1 MRRALYIIILALLP
15 TISHAQS
22 IADLTRKAEIEKN
35 PLHIYSSIGS
45 YNNGLYIVRKDND
58 EDGTYA
64 YGVVNESGTVY
75 IPVEYDR
82 IEFTNEYGAY
92 EDNVYKC
99 EKKGKWGLVSST
111 NGTLLPCEYSS
122 LSNKENGIWRTFKS
136 GKYGYVQLNRLS
148 SITTL
153 IPCIYES
160 LGDYSSDSYIHATL
174 KGKKGM
180 IDSKNNTIIPFEYS
194 FVSDLCHTSNG
205 NSIVWVEKDGKHGIY
220 SYNGIEVQPCD
231 IEKAYIQNDD
241 NYKEELSYT
250 DCPLTAYI
258 YIVRNGMTGVISGST
273 FESLVP
279 CMYEYLTPIKANKA
293 FYKVNGKWGI
303 IDTSNKAIQLA
314 IYDNIEI
321 DGSNLSEQNMPSKA
335 FQSDMYVRCNL
346 KVGMLKAN
354 GEDFIPVKYDSL
366 GMYSDN
372 MLVAKVG
379 DKYGFLNEEGKESV
393 PFVYSQAHNYSE
405 GLAAVV
411 NENGKYLFIDK
422 SGNVTIKPK
431 EYDRVDNFQNG
442 TCKVYRKDKV
452 WEIDREGKKVKDST
466 KKLEEDNVHDGS
478 DHDDIYVENTN
489 YGNNNDTTN
498 TLTPNITST
507 LNFNDKI
514 FQHQHTRADN
524 VMPHDKNKDKTEL
537 KYDEISDLK
546 KQKPNER
553 ITEIDR
559 SRYNDKDDDI
569 QLSQQFSQNI
579 CKYDEVLDN
588 FSDGLLPV
596 TKNKKLGYINAK
608 GEEVIPCTLKYYIE
622 PGMDDGF
629 VIFGRFKEGLAKVC
643 SFDGESGAEE
653 SFGAKNIKF
662 GYMDKMGK
670 IIIPPIYQTA
680 GDFSEGKAYVSSETF
695 NGFIDTTGKKLF
707 EIKGMIDRNL
717 EFVDGMLMTTDTDNN
732 QYLFYNSEGK
742 VVLKISMDKYWTLSN
757 FHEGLAYFEHYDN
770 INDCIDRKGFI
781 DKNGIEVLNLTEY
794 KIINSFSEGLAAV
807 SKDGNKFG
815 FINTKGEIVIPCQ
828 YEGYSTEGDMLEF
841 NDFHDGVCLV
851 QTQNIYINKKNEIVL
866 RVKKGVNC
874 SDMSKGLALIN
885 EYNSGTNIST
895 YGIVCLNGYNTL
907 DHQDNDLALQRI
919 ESLKVQQK
927 IEAEKSRKEQEER
940 DLEEK
945 RRIEERRRIEEIQK
959 QNSLQL
965 GAIPNKFTSYADVF
979 KLIYP
984 SKKFYFNR
992 ASSIYGIDVWFKG
1005 YLEIRANKDNGTL
1018 SIFANGIKISELY
1031 NRGKNYESVDV
1042 KDKMVRL
1049 FVRDSYDDY
1058 PLIIHLSD
1066 SKENKPYIYFE
1077 PRRGTDFRGDFD
1089 IRYRNRVLWQWV
1101 EPDVGSN
1108 SAHIIFHP
1116 TSEVEPTPI
1125 RYVMK

>member
-1 MRRALYIIILALLP
+1 MVSY
-15 TISHAQS
+15 AQS

-35 PLHIYSSIGS
+35 PLHIYSNIGN
-45 YNNGLYIVRKDND
+45 YNNGLYIVRKDNN
-58 EDGTYA
+58 EEGTYA
-64 YGVVNESGTVY
+64 YGVVNEDGTVY

-99 EKKGKWGLVSST
+99 EKNGKWGLVSST

-122 LSNKENGIWRTFKS
+122 LSNKGNGIWQTFKS
-136 GKYGYVQLNRLS
+136 GKYGYIQLNRLS

-180 IDSKNNTIIPFEYS
+180 IDSKNKIIIPFEYS
-194 FVSDLCHTSNG
+194 NVGNPCHTSNG
-205 NSIVWVEKDGKHGIY
+205 YSIIWVEKDGKLGIY
-220 SYNGIEVQPCD
+220 NDDGKELQPCD
-231 IEKAYIQNDD
+231 IDKAYTLTEYNSI
-241 NYKEELSYT
+241 ELSYT
-250 DCPLTAYI
+250 DCPSTDYI
-258 YIVRNGMTGVISGST
+258 YIVRNGLTGLISGST
-273 FESLVP
+273 FETIIP
-279 CMYEYLTPIKANKA
+279 CMYEYLSPIKTSKA
-293 FYKVNGKWGI
+293 FYKANGKWGI
-303 IDTSNKAIQLA
+303 IDTSNKTIQLA
-314 IYDNIEI
+314 IYDNVEI
-321 DGSNLSEQNMPSKA
+321 DGSTLSERKMPSMA
-335 FQSDMYVRCNL
+335 FQSNMYVRNNG

-422 SGNVTIKPK
+422 LGNVAIKPK
-431 EYDRVDNFQNG
+431 EYDRVDDFQNG

-452 WEIDREGKKVKDST
+452 WEINREGKKVKDST

-537 KYDEISDLK
+537 KYGEISDLK

-622 PGMDDGF
+622 PGMDDGS

-695 NGFIDTTGKKLF
+695 NGFIDITGKKLF

-742 VVLKISMDKYWTLSN
+742 VVLKISMDKYWRLSN

-815 FINTKGEIVIPCQ
+815 FINTQGEIVIPCQ

-866 RVKKGVNC
+866 RVKEGVNC
-874 SDMSKGLALIN
+874 SDMSQGLALIN

-895 YGIVCLNGYNTL
+895 YGIVTLNGYSTL
-907 DHQDNDLALQRI
+907 DHQDKYLAQNRI
-919 ESLKVQQK
+919 KSLKAQQK
-927 IEAEKSRKEQEER
+927 EKAEKYRREHEKIELENKIHREER
-940 DLEEK
+940 QRK
-945 RRIEERRRIEEIQK
+945 SQYGI
-959 QNSLQL
+959 
-965 GAIPNKFTSYADVF
+965 IPDKFTSYDDAF

-984 SKKFYFNR
+984 SKKFYFNKQ
-992 ASSIYGIDVWFKG
+992 SSNYGINVWFRG
-1005 YLEIRANKDNGTL
+1005 YMEIRSDNGIL
-1018 SIFANGIKISELY
+1018 SLYAGGFEISKLY
-1031 NRGKNYESVDV
+1031 NRGDKFKTEDV
-1042 KDKMVRL
+1042 KDKMIRF
-1049 FVRDSYDDY
+1049 FVMDSYREY
-1058 PLIIHLSD
+1058 PLVIHLPD
-1066 SKENKPYIYFE
+1066 KKESKPYIYFE
-1077 PRRGTDFRGDFD
+1077 PTKMVDFREIFD
-1089 IRYRNRVLWQWV
+1089 SKYRNNIAWEWF
-1101 EPDVGSN
+1101 EPDVGSK
-1108 SAHIIFHP
+1108 SASILFH
-1116 TSEVEPTPI
+1116 TEHVEPIPI
-1125 RYVMK
+1125 RYVMR

>member
-15 TISHAQS
+15 MVSYAQS

-35 PLHIYSSIGS
+35 PLHIYSNIGN
-45 YNNGLYIVRKDND
+45 YNNGLYIVRKDNN
-58 EDGTYA
+58 EEGTYA
-64 YGVVNESGTVY
+64 YGVVNEDGTVY

-99 EKKGKWGLVSST
+99 EKNGKWGLVSST

-122 LSNKENGIWRTFKS
+122 LSNNGNGIWQTFKS
-136 GKYGYVQLNRLS
+136 GKYGYIQLNRLS

-180 IDSKNNTIIPFEYS
+180 IDSKNKIIIPFEYS
-194 FVSDLCHTSNG
+194 NVGNPCHTSNG
-205 NSIVWVEKDGKHGIY
+205 YSIIWVEKDGKLGIY
-220 SYNGIEVQPCD
+220 NDDGKELQPCD
-231 IEKAYIQNDD
+231 IDKAYTLTEYNSI
-241 NYKEELSYT
+241 ELSYT
-250 DCPLTAYI
+250 DCPSADYI
-258 YIVRNGMTGVISGST
+258 YIVRNGLTGLISGST
-273 FESLVP
+273 FETIIP
-279 CMYEYLTPIKANKA
+279 CMYEYLSPIKTSKA
-293 FYKVNGKWGI
+293 FYKANGKWGI
-303 IDTSNKAIQLA
+303 IDTNNKTIQLA
-314 IYDNIEI
+314 IYDNVEI
-321 DGSNLSEQNMPSKA
+321 DGSTLSEQKMPSMA
-335 FQSDMYVRCNL
+335 FQSNMYVRNNG

-422 SGNVTIKPK
+422 LGNVAIKPK
-431 EYDRVDNFQNG
+431 EYDRVDDFQNG

-452 WEIDREGKKVKDST
+452 WEINREGKKVKDST

-537 KYDEISDLK
+537 KYGEISDLK

-622 PGMDDGF
+622 PGMDDGS

-695 NGFIDTTGKKLF
+695 NGFIDITGKKLF

-742 VVLKISMDKYWTLSN
+742 VVLKISMDKYWRLSN

-815 FINTKGEIVIPCQ
+815 FINTQGEIVIPCQ

-866 RVKKGVNC
+866 RVKEGVNC
-874 SDMSKGLALIN
+874 SDMSQGLALIN

-895 YGIVCLNGYNTL
+895 YGIVTLNGYSTL
-907 DHQDNDLALQRI
+907 DHQDKYLAQNRI
-919 ESLKVQQK
+919 ESLKAQQK
-927 IEAEKSRKEQEER
+927 EKAEKYRREHEKIELENKIHREER
-940 DLEEK
+940 QRK
-945 RRIEERRRIEEIQK
+945 SQYGI
-959 QNSLQL
+959 
-965 GAIPNKFTSYADVF
+965 IPDKFTSYDDAF

-984 SKKFYFNR
+984 SKKFYFNKQ
-992 ASSIYGIDVWFKG
+992 SSYYGINVWFRG
-1005 YLEIRANKDNGTL
+1005 YMEIRSDNGIL
-1018 SIFANGIKISELY
+1018 SLYAGGFEISKLY
-1031 NRGKNYESVDV
+1031 NRGDKFKTEDV
-1042 KDKMVRL
+1042 KDKMIRF
-1049 FVRDSYDDY
+1049 FVMDSYREY
-1058 PLIIHLSD
+1058 PLVIHLPD
-1066 SKENKPYIYFE
+1066 KKESKPYIYFE
-1077 PRRGTDFRGDFD
+1077 PTKMVDFREIFD
-1089 IRYRNRVLWQWV
+1089 SKYRNNIAWEWF
-1101 EPDVGSN
+1101 EPDVGSK
-1108 SAHIIFHP
+1108 SASILFH
-1116 TSEVEPTPI
+1116 TEHVEPIPI
-1125 RYVMK
+1125 RYVMR

>member
-15 TISHAQS
+15 MVSYAQS
-22 IADLTRKAEIEKN
+22 IADLMRKAEIEKN
-35 PLHIYSSIGS
+35 PLHIYSNIGD
-45 YNNGLYIVRKDND
+45 YNNGLYVVRKDND
-58 EDGTYA
+58 EEGTYA
-64 YGVVNESGTVY
+64 YGVVNEGGTVY
-75 IPVEYDR
+75 IPVEYDQ

-99 EKKGKWGLVSST
+99 EKNGKWGLVSST

-122 LSNKENGIWRTFKS
+122 LSNKGNGIWQTFKS
-136 GKYGYVQLNRLS
+136 GKYGYIQLNRLS

-160 LGDYSSDSYIHATL
+160 LGKYSADSYIHATL

-180 IDSKNNTIIPFEYS
+180 IDSKNKIIIPFEYS
-194 FVSDLCHTSNG
+194 NVGNPCHTSNG
-205 NSIVWVEKDGKHGIY
+205 YNIIWVEKDGKLGIY
-220 SYNGIEVQPCD
+220 NDDGKELQPCD
-231 IEKAYIQNDD
+231 IDKAYILTEYNSI
-241 NYKEELSYT
+241 ELSYT
-250 DCPLTAYI
+250 DCPSTDYI
-258 YIVRNGMTGVISGST
+258 YIVRNGLTGLISGST
-273 FESLVP
+273 FETIIP
-279 CMYEYLTPIKANKA
+279 CMYEYLSPIKTSKA
-293 FYKVNGKWGI
+293 FYKANGKWGI
-303 IDTSNKAIQLA
+303 IDTNNKTIQLA
-314 IYDNIEI
+314 IYDNVEI
-321 DGSNLSEQNMPSKA
+321 DGSTLSEQKMPSMA
-335 FQSDMYVRCNL
+335 FQSNMYVRNNGKL
-346 KVGMLKAN
+346 GMLKAN

-379 DKYGFLNEEGKESV
+379 DKYGFLNEEGKETV
-393 PFVYSQAHNYSE
+393 PFAYSQAHDYSE

-411 NENGKYLFIDK
+411 DEHGKFLFIDK
-422 SGNVTIKPK
+422 LGNVAIKPK
-431 EYDRVDNFQNG
+431 KYDRVDDFQNG
-442 TCKVYRKDKV
+442 TCIVYRKDKV
-452 WEIDREGKKVKDST
+452 WEIDREGKKVKNS
-466 KKLEEDNVHDGS
+466 KKKVEVGNVDENKS
-478 DHDDIYVENTN
+478 NDDMYVENCEN
-489 YGNNNDTTN
+489 VSDTN
-498 TLTPNITST
+498 T
-507 LNFNDKI
+507 
-514 FQHQHTRADN
+514 
-524 VMPHDKNKDKTEL
+524 V
-537 KYDEISDLK
+537 Y
-546 KQKPNER
+546 
-553 ITEIDR
+553 
-559 SRYNDKDDDI
+559 DKDLASTPTVISTSLPNNI
-569 QLSQQFSQNI
+569 QLSQNFSSNI
-579 CKYDEVLDN
+579 SKYDAVLGN

-596 TKNKKLGYINAK
+596 TKNKKLGYINAEGK
-608 GEEVIPCTLKYYIE
+608 EVIPCTKKYYIE
-622 PGMDDGF
+622 PGMDDGIVKYGSF
-629 VIFGRFKEGLAKVC
+629 HDGLAQVY
-643 SFDGESGAEE
+643 SFEGESGAIE
-653 SFGAKNIKF
+653 SQGAKNIKI
-662 GYMDKMGK
+662 GYMNKLGETV
-670 IIIPPIYQTA
+670 IPAIYDYA
-680 GDFSEGKAYVSSETF
+680 DDFSEGKAYVRSNDF
-695 NGFIDTTGKKLF
+695 QGFIDTTGKRLF
-707 EIKGMIDRNL
+707 QCKQSPNDMY
-717 EFVDGMLMTTDTDNN
+717 FSDGLVLIFDYDDGK
-732 QYLFYNSEGK
+732 YIFYNSEGK
-742 VVLKISMDKYWTLSN
+742 IALEIPTDKYSELHGFN
-757 FHEGLAYFEHYDN
+757 DGLAYYEK
-770 INDCIDRKGFI
+770 INNETGGIGEKGFI
-781 DKNGIEVLNLTEY
+781 DKSGKEVLVLSEFYIVND
-794 KIINSFSEGLAAV
+794 FSEGLASV
-807 SKDGNKFG
+807 SKDGEMYG
-815 FINTKGEIVIPCQ
+815 FINTKGDLVIPCK
-828 YEGYSTEGDMLEF
+828 YKGYIDEGDIRYF
-841 NDFHDGVCLV
+841 NDFHDGVCL
-851 QTQNIYINKKNEIVL
+851 IEAEDSLYFINKKNEVVL
-866 RVKKGVNC
+866 NINKNLSC
-874 SDMSKGLALIN
+874 SDMDSGVALVT
-885 EYNSGTNIST
+885 EYDNATNIST
-895 YGIVCLNGYNTL
+895 YGIVCINGYNTL

-1031 NRGKNYESVDV
+1031 NRGKNYEAVDV

-1077 PRRGTDFRGDFD
+1077 PMRGTDFRGDFD

>member
-1 MRRALYIIILALLP
+1 MVSY
-15 TISHAQS
+15 AQS

-35 PLHIYSSIGS
+35 PLHIYSNIGD

-58 EDGTYA
+58 EEGTYA
-64 YGVVNESGTVY
+64 YGVVNDGGTVY

-99 EKKGKWGLVSST
+99 EKHGKWGLVSST

-122 LSNKENGIWRTFKS
+122 LSNKGNGIWQTFKS
-136 GKYGYVQLNRLS
+136 GKYGYIQLNRLS

-180 IDSKNNTIIPFEYS
+180 IDSKNKIIIPFEYS
-194 FVSDLCHTSNG
+194 NVGNPCHTSNG
-205 NSIVWVEKDGKHGIY
+205 YSIIWVEKDGKLGIF
-220 SYNGIEVQPCD
+220 NDDGKELQPCD
-231 IEKAYIQNDD
+231 IDKAYILTEYNSI
-241 NYKEELSYT
+241 ELSYT
-250 DCPLTAYI
+250 DCPSTDYI
-258 YIVRNGMTGVISGST
+258 YIVRNGLTGLISGST
-273 FESLVP
+273 FETIIP
-279 CMYEYLTPIKANKA
+279 CMYEYLSPIKKSKA
-293 FYKVNGKWGI
+293 FYKANGKWGI
-303 IDTSNKAIQLA
+303 IDTSNKTIQLA
-314 IYDNIEI
+314 IYDNVEI
-321 DGSNLSEQNMPSKA
+321 DGSTLSEQKMPSMA
-335 FQSDMYVRCNL
+335 FQSNMYVRNNG

-354 GEDFIPVKYDSL
+354 GEDFISVKYDSL

-411 NENGKYLFIDK
+411 NENGKFLFIDK
-422 SGNVTIKPK
+422 LGNVAIKPK
-431 EYDRVDNFQNG
+431 KYDRVDDFQNG

-466 KKLEEDNVHDGS
+466 KKLEA
-478 DHDDIYVENTN
+478 DDTHVGCGNDDMYVENTN

-498 TLTPNITST
+498 TLTPKITST

-514 FQHQHTRADN
+514 FLHQHTRADN

-537 KYDEISDLK
+537 KYGEISDIK
-546 KQKPNER
+546 NQKPNGR
-553 ITEIDR
+553 ITKIDR

-622 PGMDDGF
+622 SGMDDGF

-742 VVLKISMDKYWTLSN
+742 VVLKISMDKYWRLSN

-781 DKNGIEVLNLTEY
+781 DKNGIEVLNLTQY

-895 YGIVCLNGYNTL
+895 YGIVTLNGYSTL
-907 DHQDNDLALQRI
+907 DHQDKYLAQNRI
-919 ESLKVQQK
+919 ESLKAQQK
-927 IEAEKSRKEQEER
+927 EEAEKYRREQEKIA
-940 DLEEK
+940 LENK
-945 RRIEERRRIEEIQK
+945 IHREERQRKSQYGI
-959 QNSLQL
+959 
-965 GAIPNKFTSYADVF
+965 IPDKFTSYDDAF

-984 SKKFYFNR
+984 SKKFYFNKQ
-992 ASSIYGIDVWFKG
+992 SSNYGINVWFRG
-1005 YLEIRANKDNGTL
+1005 YMEIRCDNGIL
-1018 SIFANGIKISELY
+1018 SLYAGGFEISKLY
-1031 NRGKNYESVDV
+1031 NRGDKFKTEDV
-1042 KDKMVRL
+1042 KDKMIRF
-1049 FVRDSYDDY
+1049 FVMDSYREY
-1058 PLIIHLSD
+1058 PLVIHLPD
-1066 SKENKPYIYFE
+1066 KKESKPYIYFE
-1077 PRRGTDFRGDFD
+1077 PTKMVDFREIFD
-1089 IRYRNRVLWQWV
+1089 SKYRNNIAWEWF
-1101 EPDVGSN
+1101 EPDVGSK
-1108 SAHIIFHP
+1108 SASILFH
-1116 TSEVEPTPI
+1116 TEHVEPIPI
-1125 RYVMK
+1125 RYVMR

>member
-15 TISHAQS
+15 MVSYAQS

-35 PLHIYSSIGS
+35 PLHIYSNIGN
-45 YNNGLYIVRKDND
+45 YNNGLYIVRKDNN
-58 EDGTYA
+58 EEGTYA
-64 YGVVNESGTVY
+64 YGVVNEDGTVY

-99 EKKGKWGLVSST
+99 EKNGKWGLVSST

-122 LSNKENGIWRTFKS
+122 LSNKGNGIWQTFKS
-136 GKYGYVQLNRLS
+136 GKYGYIQLNRLS

-174 KGKKGM
+174 KRKKGM
-180 IDSKNNTIIPFEYS
+180 IDSKNKIIIPFEYS
-194 FVSDLCHTSNG
+194 NVGNPCHTSNG
-205 NSIVWVEKDGKHGIY
+205 YSIIWVEKDGKLGIY
-220 SYNGIEVQPCD
+220 NDDGKELQPCD
-231 IEKAYIQNDD
+231 IDKAYTLTEYNSI
-241 NYKEELSYT
+241 ELSYT
-250 DCPLTAYI
+250 DCPSTDYI
-258 YIVRNGMTGVISGST
+258 YIVRNGLTGLISGST
-273 FESLVP
+273 FETIIP
-279 CMYEYLTPIKANKA
+279 CMYEYLSPIKTSKA
-293 FYKVNGKWGI
+293 FYKANGKWGI
-303 IDTSNKAIQLA
+303 IDTSNKTIQLA
-314 IYDNIEI
+314 IYDNVEI
-321 DGSNLSEQNMPSKA
+321 DGSTLSEQKMPSMA
-335 FQSDMYVRCNL
+335 FQSNMYVRNNG

-366 GMYSDN
+366 GLYSDN

-422 SGNVTIKPK
+422 LGNVAIKPK
-431 EYDRVDNFQNG
+431 EYDRVDDFQNG

-452 WEIDREGKKVKDST
+452 WEINREGKKVKDST

-537 KYDEISDLK
+537 KYGEISDLK

-622 PGMDDGF
+622 PGMDDGS

-695 NGFIDTTGKKLF
+695 NGFIDITGKKLF

-742 VVLKISMDKYWTLSN
+742 VVLKISMDKYWRLSN

-815 FINTKGEIVIPCQ
+815 FINTQGEIVIPCQ

-866 RVKKGVNC
+866 RVKEGVNC
-874 SDMSKGLALIN
+874 SDMSQGLALIN

-895 YGIVCLNGYNTL
+895 YGIVTLNGYSTL
-907 DHQDNDLALQRI
+907 DHQDKYLAQNRI
-919 ESLKVQQK
+919 ESLKAQQK
-927 IEAEKSRKEQEER
+927 EKAEKYRREHEKIELENKIHREER
-940 DLEEK
+940 QRK
-945 RRIEERRRIEEIQK
+945 SQYGI
-959 QNSLQL
+959 
-965 GAIPNKFTSYADVF
+965 IPDKFTSYDDAF

-984 SKKFYFNR
+984 SKKFYFNKQ
-992 ASSIYGIDVWFKG
+992 SSNYGINVWFRG
-1005 YLEIRANKDNGTL
+1005 YMEIRSDNGIL
-1018 SIFANGIKISELY
+1018 SLYAGGFEISKLY
-1031 NRGKNYESVDV
+1031 NRGDKFKTEDV
-1042 KDKMVRL
+1042 KDKMIRF
-1049 FVRDSYDDY
+1049 FVMDSYREY
-1058 PLIIHLSD
+1058 PLVIHLPD
-1066 SKENKPYIYFE
+1066 KKESKPYIYFE
-1077 PRRGTDFRGDFD
+1077 PTKMVDFREIFD
-1089 IRYRNRVLWQWV
+1089 SKYRNNIAWEWF
-1101 EPDVGSN
+1101 EPDVGSK
-1108 SAHIIFHP
+1108 SASILFH
-1116 TSEVEPTPI
+1116 TEHVEPIPI
-1125 RYVMK
+1125 RYVMR

>member
-1 MRRALYIIILALLP
+1 MRRAFYIIILALLP
-15 TISHAQS
+15 IVSHAQS

-35 PLHIYSSIGS
+35 PLHIYSNIGD

-58 EDGTYA
+58 EKGTYA
-64 YGVVNESGTVY
+64 YGVVNDGGTVY
-75 IPVEYDR
+75 IPVEYNR

-99 EKKGKWGLVSST
+99 EKNGKWGLVSST
-111 NGTLLPCEYSS
+111 NGTLLPCEYNS
-122 LSNKENGIWRTFKS
+122 LSNKGNGIWRTFKN

-160 LGDYSSDSYIHATL
+160 LGDYSTDSHIHATL

-180 IDSKNNTIIPFEYS
+180 IDGQNKIIIPFEYS
-194 FVSDLCHTSNG
+194 KVGNPCHTSNG
-205 NSIVWVEKDGKHGIY
+205 NSIVWVEKDGKLGIY
-220 SYNGIEVQPCD
+220 NDDGKELQPCD
-231 IEKAYIQNDD
+231 IDKAYILTEYNSI
-241 NYKEELSYT
+241 ELSYT
-250 DCPLTAYI
+250 DCPSTDYI
-258 YIVRNGMTGVISGST
+258 YIVRNGLTGLISGST
-273 FESLVP
+273 FETIIP
-279 CMYEYLTPIKANKA
+279 CMYEHLSPIKSNKA

-303 IDTSNKAIQLA
+303 IDTSNKTIQLA
-314 IYDNIEI
+314 IYDNVEI
-321 DGSNLSEQNMPSKA
+321 DGSTLSEQKMPSMA
-335 FQSDMYVRCNL
+335 FQSNMYVRNNG

-393 PFVYSQAHNYSE
+393 PFVYSQANNYSE
-405 GLAAVV
+405 GLAAIVD
-411 NENGKYLFIDK
+411 EHGKFLFIDK
-422 SGNVTIKPK
+422 LGNIAIKPK
-431 EYDRVDNFQNG
+431 EYDRVDDFQNG

-452 WEIDREGKKVKDST
+452 WEIDREGKKVKDS
-466 KKLEEDNVHDGS
+466 KKKVEVGNVDENKS
-478 DHDDIYVENTN
+478 NDDMYVENSEN
-489 YGNNNDTTN
+489 VSDTN
-498 TLTPNITST
+498 T
-507 LNFNDKI
+507 
-514 FQHQHTRADN
+514 
-524 VMPHDKNKDKTEL
+524 V
-537 KYDEISDLK
+537 Y
-546 KQKPNER
+546 
-553 ITEIDR
+553 
-559 SRYNDKDDDI
+559 DKDLASTPTVISTSQPNNI
-569 QLSQQFSQNI
+569 QLSQNFSSNI
-579 CKYDEVLDN
+579 SKYDAVLGN

-596 TKNKKLGYINAK
+596 TKNKKLGYINAE
-608 GEEVIPCTLKYYIE
+608 GEEVIPCTKKYYIE
-622 PGMDDGF
+622 PGMDDGIVKYGNF
-629 VIFGRFKEGLAKVC
+629 HDGLAQVY
-643 SFDGESGAEE
+643 SFEGESGAIE
-653 SFGAKNIKF
+653 FQGAKNIKI
-662 GYMDKMGK
+662 GYMNKLGETV
-670 IIIPPIYQTA
+670 IPAIYDYA
-680 GDFSEGKAYVSSETF
+680 DDFSEGKAYVRSNDF
-695 NGFIDTTGKKLF
+695 QGFIDTTGKRLF
-707 EIKGMIDRNL
+707 QCKQSPADM
-717 EFVDGMLMTTDTDNN
+717 FFSDGLVLISDYDDGK
-732 QYLFYNSEGK
+732 YIFYNSEGK
-742 VVLKISMDKYWTLSN
+742 IALEIPTDKYFRLHGFN
-757 FHEGLAYFEHYDN
+757 DGLAYYEK
-770 INDCIDRKGFI
+770 INNETGGISEKGFI
-781 DKNGIEVLNLTEY
+781 DKSGKEVLVLSEFHIVND
-794 KIINSFSEGLAAV
+794 FSEGLASV
-807 SKDGNKFG
+807 SKDGEMYG
-815 FINTKGEIVIPCQ
+815 FINTKGDLVIPCK
-828 YEGYSTEGDMLEF
+828 YKGYIDEGDIRYF
-841 NDFHDGVCLV
+841 HDFHDGVCL
-851 QTQNIYINKKNEIVL
+851 IEAEDSLYFINKKNEVVL
-866 RVKKGVNC
+866 NIKKGLLC
-874 SDMSKGLALIN
+874 SDMDSGVALVT
-885 EYNSGTNIST
+885 EYNNATNIST

-1077 PRRGTDFRGDFD
+1077 PMRGTDFRGDFD

>member
-15 TISHAQS
+15 MVSYAQS

-35 PLHIYSSIGS
+35 PLHIYSNIGN
-45 YNNGLYIVRKDND
+45 YNNGLYIVRKDNN
-58 EDGTYA
+58 EEGTYA
-64 YGVVNESGTVY
+64 YGVVNEDGTVY

-99 EKKGKWGLVSST
+99 EKNGKWGLVSST

-122 LSNKENGIWRTFKS
+122 LSNKGNGIWQTFKS
-136 GKYGYVQLNRLS
+136 GKYGYIQLNRLS
-148 SITTL
+148 SITTF

-180 IDSKNNTIIPFEYS
+180 IDSKNKIIIPFEYS
-194 FVSDLCHTSNG
+194 NVGNPCHTSNG
-205 NSIVWVEKDGKHGIY
+205 YSIIWVEKDGKLGIY
-220 SYNGIEVQPCD
+220 NDDGKELQPCD
-231 IEKAYIQNDD
+231 IDKAYTLTEYNSI
-241 NYKEELSYT
+241 ELSYT
-250 DCPLTAYI
+250 DCPSADYI
-258 YIVRNGMTGVISGST
+258 YIVRNGLTGLISGST
-273 FESLVP
+273 FETIIP
-279 CMYEYLTPIKANKA
+279 CMYEYLSPIKTSKA
-293 FYKVNGKWGI
+293 FYKANGKWGI
-303 IDTSNKAIQLA
+303 IDTNNKTIQLA
-314 IYDNIEI
+314 IYDNVEI
-321 DGSNLSEQNMPSKA
+321 DGSTLSEQKMPSMA
-335 FQSDMYVRCNL
+335 FQSNMYVRNNG

-422 SGNVTIKPK
+422 LGNVAIKPK
-431 EYDRVDNFQNG
+431 EYDRVDDFQNG

-452 WEIDREGKKVKDST
+452 WEINREGKKVKDST

-537 KYDEISDLK
+537 KYGEISDLK

-622 PGMDDGF
+622 PGMDDGS

-695 NGFIDTTGKKLF
+695 NGFIDITGKKLF

-742 VVLKISMDKYWTLSN
+742 VVLKISMDKYWRLSN

-815 FINTKGEIVIPCQ
+815 FINTQGEIVIPCQ

-866 RVKKGVNC
+866 RVKEGVNC
-874 SDMSKGLALIN
+874 SDMSQGLALIN

-895 YGIVCLNGYNTL
+895 YGIVTLNGYSTL
-907 DHQDNDLALQRI
+907 DHQDKYLAQNRI
-919 ESLKVQQK
+919 ESLKAQQK
-927 IEAEKSRKEQEER
+927 EKAEKYRREHEKIELENKIHREER
-940 DLEEK
+940 QRK
-945 RRIEERRRIEEIQK
+945 SQYGI
-959 QNSLQL
+959 
-965 GAIPNKFTSYADVF
+965 IPDKFTSYDDAF

-984 SKKFYFNR
+984 SKKFYFNKQ
-992 ASSIYGIDVWFKG
+992 SSNYGINVWFRG
-1005 YLEIRANKDNGTL
+1005 YMEIRSDNGIL
-1018 SIFANGIKISELY
+1018 SLYAGGFEISKLY
-1031 NRGKNYESVDV
+1031 NRGDKFKTEDV
-1042 KDKMVRL
+1042 KDKMIRF
-1049 FVRDSYDDY
+1049 FVMDSYREY
-1058 PLIIHLSD
+1058 PLVIHLPD
-1066 SKENKPYIYFE
+1066 KKESKPYIYFE
-1077 PRRGTDFRGDFD
+1077 PTKMVDFREIFD
-1089 IRYRNRVLWQWV
+1089 SKYRNNIAWEWF
-1101 EPDVGSN
+1101 EPDVGSK
-1108 SAHIIFHP
+1108 SASILFH
-1116 TSEVEPTPI
+1116 TEHVEPIPI
-1125 RYVMK
+1125 RYVMR